1 MIKQYRLGPI
11 FLGLLILL
19 YNFTYCEDKVENII
33 FLGNE
38 TFSKKAFNRLI
49 SSKIKKPIDEF
60 DIEQDRLILK
70 NFYEDEG
77 FLLVEIEKKIESGKI
92 GKIIHF
98 LINEGPRVKINAI
111 SLTGFSAFPELKIMN
126 LLRIR
131 IGDYLINQKL
141 EDAINRVA
149 DFYKNSGYP
158 YFIIEYEVSVTDNYA
173 SIYFAVEEGPLSYIK
188 EVKIRGNNSVNSWT
202 IIRASEIKNGER
214 FSQKKLYEAQRRLYA
229 TRLFDR
235 VSFYVMGIEE
245 KQESLTVRFDV
256 RELKARGFTFG
267 FGYQLPPNRFLFG
280 LGWEHLNI
288 LNRGQNLNINSEFT
302 PNFQGDYELNL
313 EVIYKVPY
321 LIKMPLNFTTK
332 PFFILDQEQTNR
344 ITEFGV
350 ETGVNRYLGTNW
362 GINVLNRFR
371 RLLFS
376 YSDSLVL
383 DTMLKRGITNSIIL
397 NITYDS
403 RNNFFNPSQ
412 GVYLSP
418 LIEVAGGLLMGN
430 NDFYRTN
437 FEFRIFQ
444 GFRGWFIFAFRAFMG
459 ANFPYGQTEKIP
471 YYEQYSIGGRN
482 TLRGYDEKSVG
493 PDSVVNEY
501 YGDYILNTNLE
512 IRTGFYKNFGL
523 ALFFDAGDVENNFN
537 DFKLSTYQYSIGF
550 GIRYNTPVGPIRLDY
565 GKRLKDPE
573 PNDRGKLYIGLL
585 HAF

>member
-1 MIKQYRLGPI
+1 MIRRYRQLSI
-11 FLGLLILL
+11 FSWLLLLLI
-19 YNFTYCEDKVENII
+19 NFTYCEDKVENII

-38 TFSKKAFNRLI
+38 AFSKKALNRLI

-77 FLLVEIEKKIESGKI
+77 FLSVEIEKNIESGKK
-92 GKIIHF
+92 GKIIYF
-98 LINEGPRVKINAI
+98 LISEGHRVKISAI
-111 SLTGFSAFPELKIMN
+111 SLTGFSAFKESKILN

-131 IGDYLINQKL
+131 IDDNLINQKL
-141 EDAINRVA
+141 EDAIKRVA

-173 SIYFAVEEGPLSYIK
+173 SIYFSAQEGPLSYIK
-188 EVKIRGNNSVNSWT
+188 EVKIRGNNSVSSWT
-202 IIRASEIKNGER
+202 IVRASEIKHSEQ

-235 VSFYVMGIEE
+235 VSFYVMGMEE
-245 KQESLTVRFDV
+245 KEESLTVRFDV
-256 RELKARGFTFG
+256 RELKARGITFG

-313 EVIYKVPY
+313 EAIYKVPY
-321 LIKMPLNFTTK
+321 LIKIPLNFTTK
-332 PFFILDQEQTNR
+332 PFFILDQQQTNR

-371 RLLFS
+371 RLIFS
-376 YSDSLVL
+376 YSDSVAL
-383 DTMLKRGITNSIIL
+383 DTMLRRGITNSLIF

-403 RNNFFNPSQ
+403 RNNFFNPSR
-412 GVYLSP
+412 GIYLSP
-418 LIEVAGGLLMGN
+418 LVEVAGGLLMGN

-437 FEFRIFQ
+437 FEFRVFQ
-444 GFRGWFIFAFRAFMG
+444 GFLGWFIFAFRASVG
-459 ANFPYGQTEKIP
+459 ANFPYGQTEKVP
-471 YYEQYSIGGRN
+471 YYEQFSIGGRN
-482 TLRGYDEKSVG
+482 TLRGYNEKSIG
-493 PDSVVNEY
+493 PDSVGNEY
-501 YGDYILNTNLE
+501 YGDYIINTNLE
-512 IRTGFYKNFGL
+512 IRTGFYKNFGF
-523 ALFFDAGDVENNFN
+523 ALFFDAGDVKNKFN
-537 DFKLSTYQYSIGF
+537 DFELSAYQYSIGL